1 MDMKMCECYADDDLS
16 PLDTQASTLPVLP
29 ELKLLY
35 SLQIITCM
43 RMGIRSVLTEV
54 VHECRSN
61 FTSFLGPCM
70 QKHERHSTL
79 HSMRSP

>member
-1 MDMKMCECYADDDLS
+1 MQIIHIHSSRHTKLPSMDMKMCECYADDDLS

-61 FTSFLGPCM
+61 
-70 QKHERHSTL
+70 
-79 HSMRSP
+79 